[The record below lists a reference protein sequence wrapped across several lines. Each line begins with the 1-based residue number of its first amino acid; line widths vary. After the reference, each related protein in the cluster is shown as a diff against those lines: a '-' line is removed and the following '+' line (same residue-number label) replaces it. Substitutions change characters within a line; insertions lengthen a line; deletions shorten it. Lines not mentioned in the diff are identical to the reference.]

1 MKIDLTNDYIL
12 RTDQYLDTLEKAV
25 NLLSNYQAAPKLHQM
40 RAQPRE
46 DGIAF
51 MQRAG
56 RGCGRGRGR
65 RGSVGGRGSIDR
77 AVTAVNGNASNGDA
91 EHRTNSAGESHCYNC
106 SSTDGYW
113 AYESP
118 QLDTEQQAQL
128 QINFGGQDE
137 EDDNGAEDAH
147 KLLQAMLI
155 QGSNNKDLLNNDQAY
170 LHSCSTVNAFKNS
183 KLMSNIQK

>member
-1 MKIDLTNDYIL
+1 M
-12 RTDQYLDTLEKAV
+12 
-25 NLLSNYQAAPKLHQM
+25 NLITNYQAPFKLHQM
-40 RAQPRE
+40 REHPRE
-46 DGIAF
+46 DSIVF
-51 MQRAG
+51 MQCA
-56 RGCGRGRGR
+56 GRGRGGGG
-65 RGSVGGRGSIDR
+65 RGVAGGRGSTDR
-77 AVTAVNGNASNGDA
+77 TAATVNGKASVGDT
-91 EHRTNSAGESHCYNC
+91 EPHTNSAGESHCYNC